1 LEYSFFSKKEVTS
14 MTKLYKRTKGTL
26 ARKITIHYPMA
37 TGFVHVPG
45 VFFYLKKNPNHH
57 LPTSLRRARSA

>member
-1 LEYSFFSKKEVTS
+1 MK
-14 MTKLYKRTKGTL
+14 KLYKRTKGTL

-45 VFFYLKKNPNHH
+45 VFLVAQK
-57 LPTSLRRARSA
+57 S